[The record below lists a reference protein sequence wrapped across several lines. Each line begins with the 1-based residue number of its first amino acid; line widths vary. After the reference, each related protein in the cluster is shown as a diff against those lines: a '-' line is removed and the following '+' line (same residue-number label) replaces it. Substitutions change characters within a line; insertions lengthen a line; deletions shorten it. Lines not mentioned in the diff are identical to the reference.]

1 MRAPPLSPRG
11 YLVLRTVLVADTVL
25 LLVVAGLLAGYMEW
39 PAWLVGA
46 AAACVLA
53 GMSLGAAR
61 WADRLYE
68 HGR

>member
-1 MRAPPLSPRG
+1 
-11 YLVLRTVLVADTVL
+11 VLRTVLVADAAL

-39 PAWLVGA
+39 PPGHVGA
-46 AAACVLA
+46 GVACVLA

-61 WADRLYE
+61 WTDRLYE